1 MTGPRAGRFPGR
13 YLSLATFRRDGTAVA
28 TPVWFA
34 QDGGL
39 LLVRTYERSGKVK
52 RIRRNPSV
60 TIAPCTATGRLRGQ
74 PVPARARLLSAGE
87 AARAQALLA
96 RKYRYDMALLRALE
110 AAIALARRRRAAGTQ
125 VYFEITPAA
134 GARVAT
140 GRPAWRVS

>member
-1 MTGPRAGRFPGR
+1 MPQVLVTEAARFPGK

-39 LLVRTYERSGKVK
+39 LLVWTNEQTGKVK

-74 PVPARARLLSAGE
+74 PLPAQARLLPAGE
-87 AARAQALLA
+87 ASRAEALLA

-110 AAIALARRRRAAGTQ
+110 AVIGLARRRRRTAGAR
-125 VYFEITPAA
+125 VYIEITPADA
-134 GARVAT
+134 GAASARQ
-140 GRPAWRVS
+140 G